1 MTNESK
7 GKQRGAKTGRAT
19 ADDARGKPD
28 NDTTAQ
34 KRLQE
39 IKETSQTRGNR

>member
-7 GKQRGAKTGRAT
+7 GKQRGAKTARVKAE
-19 ADDARGKPD
+19 AARGKPD
-28 NDTTAQ
+28 NDTAQ

-39 IKETSQTRGNR
+39 IKETSPTRGNR